1 MTAFLRIPLA
11 TLGLLL
17 AACTNSSAPAV
28 HKGYDVTT
36 QASPDP
42 DGDVD
47 GSIEYDFNPPLSDAT
62 RTAVAEWAARL
73 RDTADDGIVYPTA
86 ATIDHGQGV
95 AIVKMVVLADGT
107 MTECGLE
114 RSSGNSILDHVT
126 TTGVCAVRPEPPPGR
141 EIRRVTLHLPF
152 GFKLFQH

>member
-1 MTAFLRIPLA
+1 MTVAQRIAFVA
-11 TLGLLL
+11 LGLM
-17 AACTNSSAPAV
+17 ATACTDARAPAV

-107 MTECGLE
+107 VTECGLE

-141 EIRRVTLHLPF
+141 EIRRVILHLAL
-152 GFKLFQH
+152 GFKLFQ